1 MILVTPSSSILK
13 ARAGCSTSQSS
24 LTPLISKLFSPLNY
38 LNSNASIVAPPSLPP
53 SLALSTLPSS
63 HLPPSFP
70 WASQEV
76 KRSDTNENCARTNE
90 RTALLA
96 AERARDGRE
105 SIEREERSIRQP
117 KSGGRSGK
125 MKQQCLQGPEI
136 RLVRGC
142 KRFIHRP
149 S

>member
-38 LNSNASIVAPPSLPP
+38 LNSNASIVAPPLAPSLPRSLHSPLFSPP
-53 SLALSTLPSS
+53 SLLP
-63 HLPPSFP
+63 LGEPRGQ
-70 WASQEV
+70 AQRY
-76 KRSDTNENCARTNE
+76 KRKLRSNE

>member
-1 MILVTPSSSILK
+1 MQYVTKQFDPSHFKVIF
-13 ARAGCSTSQSS
+13 TSQLLKLERVNRSS
-24 LTPLISKLFSPLNY
+24 
-38 LNSNASIVAPPSLPP
+38 PPRSLPP
-53 SLALSTLPSS
+53 SLSPLSPLLTS
-63 HLPPSFP
+63 LPPPAPSLLP
-70 WASQEV
+70 LGEPRGQAQRY
-76 KRSDTNENCARTNE
+76 KRKLRSNE